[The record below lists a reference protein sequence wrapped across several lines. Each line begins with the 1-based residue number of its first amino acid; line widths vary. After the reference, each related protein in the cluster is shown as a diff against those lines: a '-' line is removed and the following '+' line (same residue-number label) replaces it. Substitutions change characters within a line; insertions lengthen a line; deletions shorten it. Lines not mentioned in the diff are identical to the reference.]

1 MDTPIRVGMI
11 GIGQQGLNH
20 LRVLGKLQE
29 EGLVKV
35 VALCDISEENLS
47 ESEIRRYVAGWDGG
61 ALRTYTDTD
70 RMFREE
76 DMDALY
82 MAIPPGC
89 HNGEMIRAVQAGI
102 HVFAEKPM
110 SLYLSEAMEM
120 DRAIQTA
127 GVLSTVGFQ
136 SRYDPRHEAARAF
149 LADKRMVMVTM
160 VSNGSLESHSVKH
173 TPTER
178 MGGPR
183 NRVWAANY
191 EWSGSTV
198 VEAGI
203 HQVDLMRSWCGDI
216 EWVQGT
222 YVHRDPGDVQD
233 GGNNPYGYT
242 VTFGFEGGAVGN
254 LIITRLRRV
263 YSGDGYQSILWDHGQ
278 LRFEGDGLMA
288 YYYEGPYPPSERPP
302 IEAIRHPMAI
312 GAGVS
317 SLEAINRAFVEAVIT
332 GDPGKVKSTFH
343 SSMNSLAAV
352 LAANASD
359 QLKGERIYLDL
370 FTESPRYE
378 RFRQKPC
385 VDNN

>member
-20 LRVLGKLQE
+20 LRILWKLQE
-29 EGLVKV
+29 EGLARIVG
-35 VALCDISEENLS
+35 LCDVSEENLS
-47 ESEIRRYVAGWDGG
+47 ESKIGRYVQGFESKV
-61 ALRTYTDTD
+61 LRTYTDAD

-76 DMDALY
+76 EMDALY
-82 MAIPPGC
+82 VAIPPGR
-89 HNGEMIRAVQAGI
+89 HDGEIVRAAQRGI

-110 SLYLSEAMEM
+110 SLYLDEAMEM
-120 DRAIQTA
+120 DRAIRRG

-136 SRYDPRHEAARAF
+136 SRYDPRHEAARLF
-149 LADKRMVMVTM
+149 LTDKRMVMVTG
-160 VSNGSLESHSVKH
+160 VSSGSLEGHSVKH

-178 MGGPR
+178 MGGPG
-183 NRVWAANY
+183 NRVWAANT

-222 YVHRDPGDVQD
+222 YVHRDPEDIQD
-233 GGNNPYGYT
+233 GGDNPYGYA
-242 VTFGFEGGAVGN
+242 VTFGFERGAVGN
-254 LIITRLRRV
+254 LIIARLRRV
-263 YSGDGYQSILWDHGQ
+263 YYGDGYQSILWDHGQ
-278 LRFEGDGLMA
+278 LRFEGNGLVA

-302 IEAIRHPMAI
+302 MEAIRHPIAVKPGI
-312 GAGVS
+312 G
-317 SLEAINRAFVEAVIT
+317 SLEAINRAFAEAVIT
-332 GDPGKVKSTFH
+332 GDSGKVKSTFH

-359 QLKGERIYLDL
+359 RLKGERIYLDE
-370 FTESPRYE
+370 FMGSPRYE
-378 RFRQKPC
+378 RFRQKPSGGSL
-385 VDNN
+385 